1 MLVAED
7 VSLFSVFKESGYFHS
22 VFFLDI
28 ASSDAGEL
36 RFATNVDLNYTKDN
50 FEQQKATVA

>member
-50 FEQQKATVA
+50 F